1 MSRFVHIRSA
11 MCVLVFAMILFGATC
26 GTRQSVN
33 GTLSTRWADDVSPKE
48 VLPEYPRP
56 QMVRQEWKNLNGLWQ
71 FATKE
76 QVQEVPVGRD
86 LPDRILVPFAVESA
100 LSWIHERSERVWYR
114 RTFELPNEWDGQ
126 RVLLHFGAV
135 DWEATVYINGEKM
148 GTHQGGY
155 DPFRFDITGALKPS
169 GPQELIVEV
178 FDPTDQGDQPRGKQ
192 SVDPK
197 GIWYTSVTGIWQTVW
212 LEPVPSV
219 SIRRL
224 KLVPDVDA
232 GVLHVSLDCDG
243 EPSGHMVRAV
253 AFSGGE
259 RIASAEGAVDSKI
272 RLPIPEAKLW
282 SPTSPF
288 LYDLQVTLLKDAVEI
303 DSVASYF
310 GMRKIEIVNQRYY
323 LNGKELLPMCILDH
337 GYWPEGLYTAPTD
350 EALKYD
356 IEITKRL
363 GFQMTRKHAKVEP
376 ARWYYWCDRLGLLV
390 WQEMPGSGSLMK
402 LDGRTLYDRSIIER
416 PRSRDSAKQFE
427 KELVRMVQ
435 NLRNHPSVLGWVIFN
450 AGWGQYDT
458 ARVAEIVKQEDPT
471 RLVTCVSGW
480 NLLNRQGFVVDVY
493 GYPGPGET
501 PDVQP
506 QEVKGLVMFAEF
518 GALGMHVDGHTWSQE
533 TWARPSGAWG
543 GSLFRSSEE
552 LTQAY
557 TELRGW
563 LWGKWTYGRN
573 PGWHKEPWGDRF
585 HVVAFYTQLTD
596 VESEVTGLVTY
607 DRAVIKVD
615 VDKVARAN
623 RGEFTLP
630 EGEQE

>member
-1 MSRFVHIRSA
+1 

-33 GTLSTRWADDVSPKE
+33 WTLSTRWADDVSPKE

-100 LSWIHERSERVWYR
+100 LSGIHQRSERIWYR
-114 RTFELPNEWDGQ
+114 RTFELPNEWDAQ

-135 DWEATVYINGEKM
+135 DWEASVYINGKKM

-155 DPFRFDITGALKPS
+155 DPFRFDITGVLKPS

-224 KLVPDVDA
+224 KLVHDEDA

-243 EPSGHMVRAV
+243 VPSGHTVRAV

-310 GMRKIEIVNQRYY
+310 GMRKIEIALDETGVQQLH
-323 LNGKELLPMCILDH
+323 LNGKVLLPACVLDQ
-337 GYWPEGLYTAPTD
+337 GYWPEGLYTAPP
-350 EALKYD
+350 
-356 IEITKRL
+356 
-363 GFQMTRKHAKVEP
+363 H
-376 ARWYYWCDRLGLLV
+376 
-390 WQEMPGSGSLMK
+390 
-402 LDGRTLYDRSIIER
+402 
-416 PRSRDSAKQFE
+416 
-427 KELVRMVQ
+427 
-435 NLRNHPSVLGWVIFN
+435 
-450 AGWGQYDT
+450 
-458 ARVAEIVKQEDPT
+458 
-471 RLVTCVSGW
+471 
-480 NLLNRQGFVVDVY
+480 
-493 GYPGPGET
+493 
-501 PDVQP
+501 
-506 QEVKGLVMFAEF
+506 
-518 GALGMHVDGHTWSQE
+518 
-533 TWARPSGAWG
+533 
-543 GSLFRSSEE
+543 
-552 LTQAY
+552 
-557 TELRGW
+557 
-563 LWGKWTYGRN
+563 
-573 PGWHKEPWGDRF
+573 
-585 HVVAFYTQLTD
+585 
-596 VESEVTGLVTY
+596 
-607 DRAVIKVD
+607 
-615 VDKVARAN
+615 
-623 RGEFTLP
+623 
-630 EGEQE
+630 